1 MRCWRSASSDPR
13 PAALSEDPTPKRTF
27 AAQAVH
33 AARTTTIV
41 NLTMSQ
47 MADQKASILMGAT
60 FVVFTI
66 TLGQAGTGHA
76 PLALLVLGAFAFISA
91 CCAVSVVMP
100 SVRGQHVR
108 TDRRNPMFFGA
119 ISTFT
124 EDDYIETMLDN
135 LANDET
141 MFRMMFEDIWQNA
154 QVLQHKKY
162 RRLGW
167 AYRIFLA
174 GLVSSAGVFAAE
186 YAGVMPIA

>member
-1 MRCWRSASSDPR
+1 MTEEPK
-13 PAALSEDPTPKRTF
+13 PARTF

-66 TLGQAGTGHA
+66 TLGQASKGHA
-76 PLALLVLGAFAFISA
+76 PLALLVLGAFAFVSA

-100 SVRGQHVR
+100 SVRGKHVPS
-108 TDRRNPMFFGA
+108 DRDNPMFFGV
-119 ISTFT
+119 ISQFA
-124 EDDYIETMLDN
+124 EDDYVETMLDN
-135 LANDET
+135 LATDET
-141 MFRMMFEDIWQNA
+141 MFRMMLRDIWQNG
-154 QVLQHKKY
+154 QVLARKKY

-174 GLVSSAGVFAAE
+174 GLISSAAVFAAG
-186 YAGVMPIA
+186 YAGLI